1 MTLRRATHCSFF
13 RHLFAVLTGLLLSV
27 WLPAASAQSPWPQRS
42 MVIVVPFPPGGTTD
56 MLARSLAQQLGE
68 RLGQSVVVENRAG
81 AGATLGAAHAAK
93 ASADGYTLFM
103 GAVHHTIATSVYRSL
118 SYDFQTDFAPI
129 ALLAFVPNVLVVNA
143 APPTQAPAHSVQDII
158 NQAKQAPGELPYGS
172 AGAGTLHNL
181 IGAQFEATSGV
192 QLLHV
197 PYSGSGPL
205 VSALLGGQ
213 VAMSFDTITPVLPH
227 IRAGKLRALAVT
239 AAQRSPALPDVPTLQ
254 EAGLRD
260 FDMGT
265 WFGLLAPKQTPSAV
279 IERLNAEVN
288 QILADEAFRARWA
301 QAGAQAMGGSSQ
313 TMAEKIAA
321 DTAHFARLVKAAGI
335 TTN

>member
-1 MTLRRATHCSFF
+1 MLLRFANHYPSF
-13 RHLFAVLTGLLLSV
+13 RYLWAALSALLLTA
-27 WLPAASAQSPWPQRS
+27 WLPSASAQTGWPQRAIA
-42 MVIVVPFPPGGTTD
+42 IVVPFPPGGTTD
-56 MLARSLAQQLGE
+56 MLARSLAQELGT
-68 RLGQSVVVENRAG
+68 RLGQPVVVENRAG
-81 AGATLGAAHAAK
+81 AGATLGAAYAAR
-93 ASADGYTLFM
+93 ADADGYTLFM
-103 GAVHHTIATSVYRSL
+103 GAVHHAIATSVRSNL
-118 SYDFQTDFAPI
+118 SYDFQTDFAPV

-181 IGAQFEATSGV
+181 IGAQFEATAGV

-213 VAMSFDTITPVLPH
+213 VAMSFDTITPVLSH
-227 IRAGKLRALAVT
+227 IKAGKLRALAVT
-239 AAQRSPALPDVPTLQ
+239 AGARSPALPDVPTLQ

-265 WFGLLAPKQTPSAV
+265 WFGLLAPKQTPAAIV
-279 IERLNAEVN
+279 ERLNAEVN
-288 QILADEAFRARWA
+288 QILRDEAFRARWA
-301 QAGAQAMGGSSQ
+301 QAGAQAMGGTPQ
-313 TMAEKIAA
+313 EMAARIAA
-321 DTAHFARLVKAAGI
+321 DTANFARLVKTAGI
-335 TTN
+335 TTH

>member
-1 MTLRRATHCSFF
+1 MTLRFGTRCALF
-13 RHLFAVLTGLLLSV
+13 RYLLAALSGLLLTAWS
-27 WLPAASAQSPWPQRS
+27 PTASSQTAWPQRAI
-42 MVIVVPFPPGGTTD
+42 VIVVPFPPGGTTD
-56 MLARSLAQQLGE
+56 MLARSLAQELGA

-81 AGATLGAAHAAK
+81 AGATLGAAHAAR

-103 GAVHHTIATSVYRSL
+103 GAVHHAIATSVRSNL
-118 SYDFQTDFAPI
+118 SYDFQADFAPV

-143 APPTQAPAHSVQDII
+143 AQPAQTAQALID
-158 NQAKQAPGELPYGS
+158 QAKQAPGELAYGS

-181 IGAQFEATSGV
+181 IGAQFEASAGV

-213 VAMSFDTITPVLPH
+213 VAMSFDTITPVLSH

-239 AAQRSPALPDVPTLQ
+239 AGARSPALPDVPTLQ

-265 WFGLLAPKQTPSAV
+265 WFGLLAPRKTPSAV

-288 QILADEAFRARWA
+288 QILADDAFRARWA
-301 QAGAQAMGGSSQ
+301 QAGAQAMGGTPQ
-313 TMAEKIAA
+313 TMAARIAA
-321 DTAHFARLVKAAGI
+321 DTADFARLVKTAGI

>member
-1 MTLRRATHCSFF
+1 MNHITKFLRSLGVFWGVLLMAWSF
-13 RHLFAVLTGLLLSV
+13 S
-27 WLPAASAQSPWPQRS
+27 ASAQTAEANWPQRTV
-42 MVIVVPFPPGGTTD
+42 VIVVPFPPGGTTD

-68 RLGQSVVVENRAG
+68 CLGQPVVVENRGG

-93 ASADGYTLFM
+93 AKPDGYTLFM
-103 GAVHHTIATSVYRSL
+103 GAVHHTIATSVYRNL
-118 SYDFQTDFAPI
+118 SYDLQTDFRPV

-143 APPTQAPAHSVQDII
+143 EQSAQTVQELIA
-158 NQAKQAPGELPYGS
+158 QAKQAPGELPYGS

-181 IGAQFEATSGV
+181 IGAQFEASAGV

-205 VSALLGGQ
+205 VTALLGNQ
-213 VAMSFDTITPVLPH
+213 VAMSFDTVTPVLSH

-239 AAQRSPALPDVPTLQ
+239 AAARSPALPDVPTLQ

-265 WFGLLAPKQTPSAV
+265 WFGLLAPSQTPTPV
-279 IERLNAEVN
+279 VERLNTEIN
-288 QILADEAFRARWA
+288 RILAQEGFRARWS
-301 QAGAQAMGGSSQ
+301 QAGAQTMGGSAQ
-313 TMAEKIAA
+313 AMAEKIAA
-321 DTAHFARLVKAAGI
+321 DTRHFARLVEAAGI
-335 TTN
+335 ATH